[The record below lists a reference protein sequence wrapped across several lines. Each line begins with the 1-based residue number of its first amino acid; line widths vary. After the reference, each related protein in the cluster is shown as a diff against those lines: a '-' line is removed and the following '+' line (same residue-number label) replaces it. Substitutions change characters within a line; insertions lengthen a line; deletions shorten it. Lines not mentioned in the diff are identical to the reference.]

1 MSREI
6 KEFNVVLFDG
16 NEKWIPERGHANDAG
31 FDLKAR
37 AVCKVING
45 KVCDEIVIDEEFGT
59 FVFHANTRVLVK
71 TGVFLELEPGWEA
84 QIRPRSGM
92 ALKSGITLTN
102 SPGTI
107 DAGYRAEIGCILQN
121 TSDMEFHIKSG
132 MKIAQMVI
140 KQVPLVNLE
149 VVKELGTTE
158 RGLGGFGST
167 GA

>member
-6 KEFNVVLFDG
+6 KVFNVVLTDG
-16 NEKWIPERGHANDAG
+16 NEKWVPERGHDDDAG

-37 AVCKVING
+37 AVCRVIYG
-45 KVCDEIVIDEEFGT
+45 KIGDEIVINEDHGIC
-59 FVFHANTRVLVK
+59 VFHANTRVLVK

-92 ALKSGITLTN
+92 ALKSGITITN
-102 SPGTI
+102 APGTI